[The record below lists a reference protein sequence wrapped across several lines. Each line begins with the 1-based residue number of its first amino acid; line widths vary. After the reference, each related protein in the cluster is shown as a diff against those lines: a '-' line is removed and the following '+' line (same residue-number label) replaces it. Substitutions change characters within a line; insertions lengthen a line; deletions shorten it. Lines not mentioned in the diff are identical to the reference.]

1 MTPRQRDILE
11 MIRDNVAREGVAP
24 TLEELGR
31 RAGVSSKATIHK
43 HLAALEDA
51 GAIRIRRGRARGIEL
66 VEEGEAVGGAAVPL
80 MGRVAAGQPIEA
92 VANPENIEIPESF
105 LADGETYA
113 LQVKGDSM
121 IDEGILDGDWVIVA
135 ARDTAGDGEMVVALV
150 DDAEATLK
158 RLRRQGGMVV
168 LEPANAAYEAMEFSP
183 ERVRIQGVVVAQMRS
198 YRR

>member
-66 VEEGEAVGGAAVPL
+66 TEAPAGPGGATVPL
-80 MGRVAAGQPIEA
+80 MGRVAAGRPIEA

-105 LADGETYA
+105 LAEGETYA

-135 ARDTAGDGEMVVALV
+135 ARDTARDGEVVVALV
-150 DDAEATLK
+150 DEEEATLK
-158 RLRRQGGMVV
+158 RLRRNGDRVI
-168 LEPANAAYEAMEFSP
+168 LEPANAAYEAMEYP
-183 ERVRIQGVVVAQMRS
+183 ADRVRIQGAVVAQMRS

>member
-1 MTPRQRDILE
+1 MTPRQRQILE

-51 GAIRIRRGRARGIEL
+51 GVIRIRSGRARGIEL
-66 VEEGEAVGGAAVPL
+66 VEAAGSGGATVPL
-80 MGRVAAGQPIEA
+80 MGRVAAGRPIEA

-121 IDEGILDGDWVIVA
+121 IDEGILDGDWVIIA
-135 ARDTAGDGEMVVALV
+135 ARDTARDGEVVVALV
-150 DDAEATLK
+150 DEEEATLK
-158 RLRRQGGMVV
+158 RLRRQEATVV
-168 LEPANAAYEAMEFSP
+168 LEPANTAYEAMEYP
-183 ERVRIQGVVVAQMRS
+183 ADRVRIQGVVVAQMRS